1 MLWRLGLF
9 SGPSFHLLLLLQ
21 LSQNLSDVLVDLEKQ
36 HGGNTVMVKPQ
47 PRCVTASLQLWAGV
61 WGGPGELLGS
71 PTPAGP
77 GKAGPCALVASLRS
91 GEQAR
96 LPTPQACPIRA
107 GPRWA
112 VCRSPELGLAFPLW
126 PGDEMIHGQQGEA
139 VWEASCPP
147 RAPPFPFPALGK
159 PRALDGGTG
168 TTPFLSWAPQNPSHG
183 RRSLLPEGK

>member
-1 MLWRLGLF
+1 METGTLQWPLLPPAA
-9 SGPSFHLLLLLQ
+9 PSAAQ
-21 LSQNLSDVLVDLEKQ
+21 PE
-36 HGGNTVMVKPQ
+36 PQ
-47 PRCVTASLQLWAGV
+47 RRA
-61 WGGPGELLGS
+61 GGPGEAAWGQYRHGEAPAQVRDRLPPAVGRCVGGS
-71 PTPAGP
+71 RRAPGLADACWAGQ
-77 GKAGPCALVASLRS
+77 AGPCALVASLRS